1 MSAAPTPVEARHRPE
16 RLASPSSRR
25 TEAGKLTVV
34 VAAAFTGPW
43 LVWGSRLAQAHGLID
58 WHLPQGVALWS
69 MTVPVLLA
77 AAACWGRSFLRD
89 LGRRL
94 LAWRV
99 PARAYGYALGFPVAV
114 AAIAVGVTKATGHQV
129 ATGVVLSLPSALGF
143 LAFGTLLYLLTEEL
157 MWRGVLLPR
166 LRARVG
172 VGPAG
177 LTVGVVWAVW
187 HIPLLS
193 VPGETDRGLP
203 LPGFLVLVV
212 ATSVVMAYLMELCGY
227 SVLVA
232 AAFHA
237 AFNATYS
244 YAGVV
249 GGGVVSFWAAVVV
262 TVLAAAALLAHDR
275 RSEPTQ
281 SPTGS

>member
-1 MSAAPTPVEARHRPE
+1 MSAAPTPVETRHRPV
-16 RLASPSSRR
+16 RLASPSPRR
-25 TEAGKLTVV
+25 TEARKLAVV

-114 AAIAVGVTKATGHQV
+114 AAIAVGVTRATGHQV

-193 VPGETDRGLP
+193 IPGETDRGLP

-212 ATSVVMAYLMELCGY
+212 ATSVVMTYLMELSATASWWPPHSTPRSTPPTPTSAS
-227 SVLVA
+227 SVEA
-232 AAFHA
+232 PSPF
-237 AFNATYS
+237 
-244 YAGVV
+244 G
-249 GGGVVSFWAAVVV
+249 
-262 TVLAAAALLAHDR
+262 R
-275 RSEPTQ
+275 RSS
-281 SPTGS
+281 SPSSPQPPCWPVTGGPSPRSH

>member
-1 MSAAPTPVEARHRPE
+1 MSATSTPLEAHHRPV
-16 RLASPSSRR
+16 RLVSASPRR
-25 TEAGKLTVV
+25 TETRKLAVV

-43 LVWGSRLAQAHGLID
+43 LVWGSRLAQAHGLTD

-69 MTVPVLLA
+69 MTLPVLLTV
-77 AAACWGRSFLRD
+77 AACWGRPSLYG

-114 AAIAVGVTKATGHQV
+114 AAIAVGVTEATGHQV
-129 ATGVVLSLPSALGF
+129 ATGVVLSLPSAVGF
-143 LAFGTLLYLLTEEL
+143 LAFGTFLYLLTEEL
-157 MWRGVLLPR
+157 TWRGALLPR
-166 LRARVG
+166 LRGRMG

-177 LTVGVVWAVW
+177 LAVGVVWAVW

-232 AAFHA
+232 AVFHA

-249 GGGVVSFWAAVVV
+249 GGSAVTFWAAVVV
-262 TVLAAAALLAHDR
+262 TVLVAVALLARDR
-275 RSEPTQ
+275 RSDRKR
-281 SPTGS
+281 SATGS

>member
-1 MSAAPTPVEARHRPE
+1 
-16 RLASPSSRR
+16 
-25 TEAGKLTVV
+25 V

-43 LVWGSRLAQAHGLID
+43 LVWGSRLAQAHGLTD

-69 MTVPVLLA
+69 MTLPVLLT
-77 AAACWGRSFLRD
+77 AAACWGRFFVRD
-89 LGRRL
+89 LGHRL

-99 PARAYGYALGFPVAV
+99 SARAYGYALGSPVAV
-114 AAIAVGVTKATGHQV
+114 AAIAVGVTKATGHRV

-143 LAFGTLLYLLTEEL
+143 LAFETLLDLLTEEL

-166 LRARVG
+166 VRTRMG
-172 VGPAG
+172 VGRAG
-177 LTVGVVWAVW
+177 LTVGAVWAVW

-193 VPGETDRGLP
+193 VPGETARGLP
-203 LPGFLVLVV
+203 LPGFLVL
-212 ATSVVMAYLMELCGY
+212 ATSVVMACLMELCGY

-237 AFNATYS
+237 ALNATYS
-244 YAGVV
+244 YAGIV
-249 GGGVVSFWAAVVV
+249 GGSAVTFWAAAVV
-262 TVLAAAALLAHDR
+262 TVLAAAALLARDR

-281 SPTGS
+281 SPTGSWVFRAGQEREPSLAD